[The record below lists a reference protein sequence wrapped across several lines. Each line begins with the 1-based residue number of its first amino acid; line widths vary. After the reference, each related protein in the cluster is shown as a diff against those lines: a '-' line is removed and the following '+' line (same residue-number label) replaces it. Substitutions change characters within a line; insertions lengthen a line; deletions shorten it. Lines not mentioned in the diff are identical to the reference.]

1 MNFSLLARSITSS
14 LNPTP
19 LNVRIREEYG
29 LNDSYKL
36 IYITPNERMSLIAN
50 AMGLVLLP
58 IVVTLAAFLMLTEIT
73 GRSKFSESYENP
85 MMFFSFVFAW
95 FGVMLFS
102 TIRIRSTT
110 VLRIYHSQK
119 EKKFVLFRLRGIIK
133 LIKEDFEAKNFI
145 LRTDKK
151 AREIESKYVSFLT
164 KFHGN
169 VFINNRLRQIDF
181 KQFISPEIAQKLCAQ
196 K

>member
-1 MNFSLLARSITSS
+1 MVAFFLFKIF
-14 LNPTP
+14 
-19 LNVRIREEYG
+19 Y
-29 LNDSYKL
+29 L
-36 IYITPNERMSLIAN
+36 I
-50 AMGLVLLP
+50 
-58 IVVTLAAFLMLTEIT
+58 F
-73 GRSKFSESYENP
+73 K
-85 MMFFSFVFAW
+85 
-95 FGVMLFS
+95 
-102 TIRIRSTT
+102 RSTT

-119 EKKFVLFRLRGIIK
+119 ENKYVLFRLSGIIK
-133 LIKEDFEAKNFI
+133 LIKEDFQAKNFI

-181 KQFISPEIAQKLCAQ
+181 KQFLSPEIAQKLRAQ